1 MSLTSVLGAA
11 MSGIQFADLVKR
23 DDSSNA
29 EQLFQMMVGNKVL
42 VFRDQHFGLQIHVDV
57 AKLIGDLATPLLM
70 HPKVAGHGDI
80 IIIRN
85 DDIYPPENE
94 V

>member
-1 MSLTSVLGAA
+1 MSFTSVLGAA
-11 MSGIQFADLVKR
+11 VSGVQFADLVKC

-29 EQLFQMMVGNKVL
+29 EQLFQMMVENKVL
-42 VFRDQHFGLQIHVDV
+42 VFRDQHFSLQIHVDV
-57 AKLIGDLATPLLM
+57 AKLIGELATPLLM
-70 HPKVAGHGDI
+70 YPKVAGHGEI

-85 DDIYPPENE
+85 DDIKPPENE